1 MTDRDDKTTAEMNP
15 YCVVCDNY
23 GADGMGCVGY
33 GGRRRPL
40 CFTEI
45 PSGSG
50 QFDVRAAGRFSS
62 RDQHDVIVPPGAAA
76 TVAILIFLA
85 CTLAPVD
92 GSGAPFAPVKV
103 FQASGAKNGPVATD
117 RRWRTMGSPPLSDAA
132 GTPIGAE
139 TMSVRNH
146 PAPCDKLAGALEI
159 VPQATSRKIGEAEQL
174 FEIIFGAAGRLARTG
189 RADRVVTAVITRM
202 RTIVAVARNRPPE
215 ELDQWLRNFASR
227 QHRTHGRGCDAVRQK
242 TATNLQALAIDVG

>member
-1 MTDRDDKTTAEMNP
+1 
-15 YCVVCDNY
+15 
-23 GADGMGCVGY
+23 MG
-33 GGRRRPL
+33 
-40 CFTEI
+40 
-45 PSGSG
+45 
-50 QFDVRAAGRFSS
+50 QN
-62 RDQHDVIVPPGAAA
+62 QHEGIVSPGAAA